1 MNRNERE
8 KDICGERKFNGVVE
22 RGNKNKDILK
32 IYMQEHQKRSLNYK
46 KYK

>member
-8 KDICGERKFNGVVE
+8 KEIGGEWKFNGVVE
-22 RGNKNKDILK
+22 RGTENKDIHK

-46 KYK
+46 IYK